1 MLFCRKIIDMGK
13 YFNIAAAGVLALLMV
28 LLLYQASLTK
38 RYRSLYYKARQN
50 VEAYQAANSD
60 LQETSKLY
68 RMSMDDLRASKD
80 KLDRKI
86 LEIVDSLKIKDK
98 RIEGLQYQSSTA
110 SRVDTLV
117 FMNTVFV
124 ENLKIDTLVGDE
136 WYTMKLHMQYPSEV
150 VVSPTFNSE
159 QYVVINTKIFRKYAV
174 YKGRRFLFFIPASPN
189 IPYTTIY
196 QSLDSSFNTRI
207 TIIIKWLLASVTVP
221 NPHSIKYETA
231 SDVVL
236 RCGPYFAILFAS
248 FLTTGA
254 SKFTIAASY
263 PLITDMTDCDKAS
276 FLFTASKPLLH
287 VV

>member
-1 MLFCRKIIDMGK
+1 MLLCRKIIDMGK

-68 RMSMDDLRASKD
+68 KMSMDDLRASKD

-117 FMNTVFV
+117 FMDTVFV

-159 QYVVINTKIFRKYAV
+159 QYVVINTKREYNKKPSKI
-174 YKGRRFLFFIPASPN
+174 FFIRWFQKKHNVTEVRVVEKNPYIN
-189 IPYTTIY
+189 IKEKRYIEVE
-196 QSLDSSFNTRI
+196 
-207 TIIIKWLLASVTVP
+207 K
-221 NPHSIKYETA
+221 
-231 SDVVL
+231 
-236 RCGPYFAILFAS
+236 
-248 FLTTGA
+248 
-254 SKFTIAASY
+254 
-263 PLITDMTDCDKAS
+263 
-276 FLFTASKPLLH
+276 
-287 VV
+287 